1 MDNQNQVNPQKKLLI
16 ITLSFVLLV
25 ILASAVYWYISSR
38 NNPEGDSLVIKNL
51 DSYTQGK
58 PSNKDTLNYIE
69 HMLYT
74 TVNLN
79 LNKPVK
85 DKSIEDVMVRD
96 GSFSQEYN
104 QSKSVHTVKFI
115 VDIQSLK
122 QSYDVSYQW
131 SANNKYS
138 SGLDEWGTTVK
149 CLPKDK
155 LIYKDFKCRDM
166 FSEMSTTADDPMLA
180 KILPYEGDFYTIR
193 YYSGDK
199 AGNTIIS
206 IQIMITPTGERTKKQ
221 FDIYKKEAQ
230 DWLVSSG
237 VNLDNYV
244 LIYRNL
250 SNDIVI
256 D

>member
-1 MDNQNQVNPQKKLLI
+1 MNDQNQVNSKKKLLVI
-16 ITLSFVLLV
+16 ALSFVLLV
-25 ILASAVYWYISSR
+25 IIVSAVYWYVNGR

-51 DSYTQGK
+51 GTYTQGK

-69 HMLYT
+69 HALYT

-79 LNKPVK
+79 VDEPVK
-85 DKSIEDVMVRD
+85 DKSIQDVMVRD
-96 GSFSQEYN
+96 GSFSQEYHN
-104 QSKSVHTVKFI
+104 DKSIHTVKFI
-115 VDIQSLK
+115 VDIESLK

-131 SANNKYS
+131 SDTDKYS
-138 SGLDEWGTTVK
+138 PNLDEWGTAVR

-155 LIYKDFKCRDM
+155 LIYKDFDCKDM
-166 FSEMSTTADDPMLA
+166 FSEMSTTADDPVLA
-180 KILPYEGDFYTIR
+180 KILPYEGNFYAIR

-199 AGNTIIS
+199 EGNTIIS
-206 IQIMITPTGERTKKQ
+206 VQIMTNTTGERTKKQ

-230 DWLVSSG
+230 DWLISQG
-237 VNLDNYV
+237 VNLNDYV

-250 SNDIVI
+250 SNDIVV